1 MMFASNPAGS
11 KYSEDLV
18 FAPSDGSGNSIVFGV
33 ITPEEKSEVNRL
45 GKKRKYINVDELN
58 KYAELYNAGM
68 TYQEIMEVM
77 GINSSSTVAK
87 IKKAANKH
95 NLLDHEQHQANK
107 RKRREEKT
115 VGKIIKAVQ
124 VQEVDKP
131 DLPQA
136 QAAVTATPKPADI
149 NAIIAEMEAA
159 VRDAEAILD
168 LATKHRDAAG
178 DVIKRLGEEKAGD
191 IVKAIR
197 QQLSR
202 ELAAIWRRRQEAV

>member
-18 FAPSDGSGNSIVFGV
+18 FAPSDGSGNSIASGV

-68 TYQEIMEVM
+68 TYQEIMEVT

-95 NLLDHEQHQANK
+95 NLLDHEQHQVNK
-107 RKRREEKT
+107 RKRREEK
-115 VGKIIKAVQ
+115 AV
-124 VQEVDKP
+124 
-131 DLPQA
+131 A
-136 QAAVTATPKPADI
+136 
-149 NAIIAEMEAA
+149 
-159 VRDAEAILD
+159 R
-168 LATKHRDAAG
+168 
-178 DVIKRLGEEKAGD
+178 
-191 IVKAIR
+191 
-197 QQLSR
+197 
-202 ELAAIWRRRQEAV
+202 

>member
-18 FAPSDGSGNSIVFGV
+18 FAPSVGSGNSIASGV

-68 TYQEIMEVM
+68 TYQEIMEVT
-77 GINSSSTVAK
+77 GINSSSTIAK

-95 NLLDHEQHQANK
+95 KLLDHEQHQANK
-107 RKRREEKT
+107 RKRREEKA
-115 VGKIIKAVQ
+115 VGKVIKGDQ

-136 QAAVTATPKPADI
+136 QAAVTATSEPADI
-149 NAIIAEMEAA
+149 DAIIAEMEAV

-202 ELAAIWRRRQEAV
+202 ELAAIWRREEV

>member
-18 FAPSDGSGNSIVFGV
+18 FAPSDGSGNSIASGV

-68 TYQEIMEVM
+68 TYQEIMEVT

-136 QAAVTATPKPADI
+136 QAAVTATPEPADI
-149 NAIIAEMEAA
+149 DAMIAEMEAA
-159 VRDAEAILD
+159 ARDASQMLMLTED
-168 LATKHRDAAG
+168 HRDAAAQ
-178 DVIKRLGEEKAGD
+178 VVRILGAERAAE
-191 IVKAIR
+191 IVKAIH
-197 QQLSR
+197 QQLKR
-202 ELAAIWRRRQEAV
+202 ELAAIWRQEAV